1 MSDTPINKLDELGV
15 TLRDLFNRAAIEGK
29 RTVVLTRLRMEMSGL
44 DRQRKELF
52 ASLGDKVNDLRLN
65 GKIIDAGLIGLLQS
79 DFEDIDRMTMKITD
93 PVESIQRVSLE
104 FAESSRK
111 TNRPPEEPSAN
122 TGGLLDS
129 FQVL

>member
-1 MSDTPINKLDELGV
+1 MSDAQVNKLDEFGA
-15 TLRDLFNRAAIEGK
+15 TLRDLFNRATVEGK

-52 ASLGDKVNDLRLN
+52 SSLGDKVNDLRLN
-65 GKIIDAGLIGLLQS
+65 GKIIDTGLMGLLQS
-79 DFEDIDRMTMKITD
+79 DFEDIDRMTMKISDTMD
-93 PVESIQRVSLE
+93 SIQRVSLE
-104 FAESSRK
+104 YAESSETK
-111 TNRPPEEPSAN
+111 GPPPEEPLKG